1 MDVKSHTG
9 KPLPPPMAAVWPP
22 PNLSLERQSAFG

>member
-1 MDVKSHTG
+1 MDVKTHTG
-9 KPLPPPMAAVWPP
+9 TPLPPPMAAVWA